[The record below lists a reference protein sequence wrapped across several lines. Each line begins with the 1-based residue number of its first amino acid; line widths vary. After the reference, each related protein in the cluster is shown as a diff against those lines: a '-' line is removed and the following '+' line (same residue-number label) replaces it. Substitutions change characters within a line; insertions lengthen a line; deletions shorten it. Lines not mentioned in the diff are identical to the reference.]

1 MADQMNCFTQPR
13 ATNDGQRSRLGR
25 AILQLESEL
34 PSCAPWDQAEIVRG
48 RVEEF
53 FAAQREAL
61 EAVLGNFSD
70 TLAHDVTVDLTNVA
84 DYAADELLSIA
95 EAYRDAPREP
105 VE

>member
-1 MADQMNCFTQPR
+1 MTDISQPR
-13 ATNDGQRSRLGR
+13 ITQRGPRSRLGR
-25 AILQLESEL
+25 AVLQLESE
-34 PSCAPWDQAEIVRG
+34 PPACAPWDQAEILRG
-48 RVEEF
+48 RLEEF

-61 EAVLGNFSD
+61 EAVLGNFSN
-70 TLAHDVTVDLTNVA
+70 TLAHDVAVDLTNVA